1 MDLTEKSLLVGIC
14 NWITKQPEYRKR
26 EITDPESLFYHVAPV
41 KYAEFIMRFVREE
54 VESSRHGNCTIFD
67 VVGRSEQFTFED
79 MRKAFDAG
87 AWEHHLHTFDSWIET
102 QK

>member
-14 NWITKQPEYRKR
+14 NWITKQPEYRTR

-54 VESSRHGNCTIFD
+54 VESSKHGNCTIFD
-67 VVGRSEQFTFED
+67 VVGHSGQLVCDKCDSDGKIWNKTYARYD
-79 MRKAFDAG
+79 DCDCGKAN
-87 AWEHHLHTFDSWIET
+87 
-102 QK
+102 